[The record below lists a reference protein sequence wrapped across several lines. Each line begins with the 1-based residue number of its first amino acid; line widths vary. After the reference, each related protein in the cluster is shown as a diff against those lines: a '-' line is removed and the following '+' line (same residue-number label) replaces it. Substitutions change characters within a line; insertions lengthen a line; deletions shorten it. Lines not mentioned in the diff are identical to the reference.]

1 MNLNYEEVPNIL
13 TGKDMDYLSDM
24 FEWNVSTLKFANQ
37 FVNDIENQNIRDV
50 LQEAYQTHQENLYD
64 VIRAIEEGGQNE

>member
-1 MNLNYEEVPNIL
+1 
-13 TGKDMDYLSDM
+13 MDYLSDM

-37 FVNDIENQNIRDV
+37 FVNDIENQDIRDV

>member
-1 MNLNYEEVPNIL
+1 MERGCFKIC
-13 TGKDMDYLSDM
+13 
-24 FEWNVSTLKFANQ
+24 NQ
-37 FVNDIENQNIRDV
+37 FVNDIENQDIRDV

>member
-24 FEWNVSTLKFANQ
+24 FEWNVGALKFANQ
-37 FVNDIENQNIRDV
+37 FVNDIENQDIRDV
-50 LQEAYQTHQENLYD
+50 LHEAYQTHQENLYD

>member
-37 FVNDIENQNIRDV
+37 FVNDIENQDIRDV

>member
-24 FEWNVSTLKFANQ
+24 FEWNVSSLKFANQ
-37 FVNDIENQNIRDV
+37 FVNDIENQDIRDV